1 MLAHTAAANIIRT
14 EILLRRPEN
23 RSSTTPAATRPDG
36 RTSAWH
42 PIPASWSEE
51 SVTPVCDFP
60 LRPTYREVT
69 ACGGTFPDTET
80 YLHGSYTPISSVS
93 SAACAAQA
101 PHLPESG
108 TFFIAPGL
116 TDGTRADCGPGR
128 QRRQPMAG
136 SPQLHLTGTTAA
148 SLRHHSGTSSCPL
161 PSPPSLVPF
170 SRSLLSPTPAPLGT
184 TSWPS

>member
-36 RTSAWH
+36 RPSAWH

-69 ACGGTFPDTET
+69 ACGGTFPDTVT
-80 YLHGSYTPISSVS
+80 YLHGSNTPIGSGS
-93 SAACAAQA
+93 SATCAAQA
-101 PHLPESG
+101 LHLPESG
-108 TFFIAPGL
+108 TVISFVL
-116 TDGTRADCGPGR
+116 
-128 QRRQPMAG
+128 G
-136 SPQLHLTGTTAA
+136 SFYGSRGWIQKRHLTFGKPL
-148 SLRHHSGTSSCPL
+148 SRPPL
-161 PSPPSLVPF
+161 PLRSPAVSA
-170 SRSLLSPTPAPLGT
+170 RGT